1 MRIRSRII
9 LILLG
14 LCLATGVHAD
24 ASKESLLEAWEE
36 HVRSLPGTISLE
48 ATGEG
53 AYRLQDKDLPYDGE
67 LRLVSAMVRSADNA
81 GFDTGFSHM
90 GIVEFTLDDLPPE
103 RLASQSYYYWIAD
116 RQTLHYS
123 TAGQRWVSGAEY
135 QASLTDI
142 YGGDSPAFTGLSFM
156 LNYGIWIL
164 LIGLILLVGIS
175 ASRQTRKASSLM
187 DETREINQ
195 LASKNLDRA
204 QGLQDEVLEIARE
217 TRDLQKENNQ
227 LLEQIRDALRR

>member
-1 MRIRSRII
+1 MRLRSRII
-9 LILLG
+9 LMLLG
-14 LCLATGVHAD
+14 LCLAAGVHAGPD
-24 ASKESLLEAWEE
+24 RDSLLEAWEG

-48 ATGEG
+48 PVDEG
-53 AYRLQDKDLPYDGE
+53 RYRLQDEDLPYDGE
-67 LRLVSAMVRSADNA
+67 LRVVSALVRPADNA

-90 GIVEFTLDDLPPE
+90 GIVEFILDDLPPE

-123 TAGQRWVSGAEY
+123 AAGQRWLSGGEY
-135 QASLTDI
+135 QASLTDL
-142 YGGDSPAFTGLSFM
+142 YGGESSYTGLSFM

-164 LIGLILLVGIS
+164 LIGLILLVGI
-175 ASRQTRKASSLM
+175 AVSRQTRRASALM

-204 QGLQDEVLEIARE
+204 QGMQDEVLEIARE
-217 TRDLQKENNQ
+217 ARDLQKESNA

>member
-1 MRIRSRII
+1 MF
-9 LILLG
+9 LG
-14 LCLATGVHAD
+14 LCLAAGVRAEAD
-24 ASKESLLEAWEE
+24 KESLLEAWEE

-48 ATGEG
+48 AADEG
-53 AYRLQDKDLPYDGE
+53 GYRLQDADLSYDGD
-67 LRLVSAMVRSADNA
+67 LRVVSVLVRPADNA

-90 GIVEFTLDDLPPE
+90 GLVEFVLDDLPPE

-116 RQTLHYS
+116 RQALHYS
-123 TAGQRWVSGAEY
+123 TAGQRWVSGGEY

-142 YGGDSPAFTGLSFM
+142 YGGESSFTGLSFM

-164 LIGLILLVGIS
+164 LFSLILLTGI
-175 ASRQTRKASSLM
+175 ALNRQTRKASSLM

-204 QGLQDEVLEIARE
+204 KGMQDEVLEIARE
-217 TRDLQKENNQ
+217 ARDLQKENNE
-227 LLEQIRDALRR
+227 LLEQIRDSIRR

>member
-1 MRIRSRII
+1 MRFRSQII
-9 LILLG
+9 LMLLG
-14 LCLATGVHAD
+14 LCLAVGVHAEAD
-24 ASKESLLEAWEE
+24 KESLLEAWEE

-48 ATGEG
+48 ATDEG
-53 AYRLQDKDLPYDGE
+53 RYRLQDADLPYDGD
-67 LRLVSAMVRSADNA
+67 LRVVSALVRPADNA

-90 GIVEFTLDDLPPE
+90 GLVEFTLDDLPPE
-103 RLASQSYYYWIAD
+103 RLASQSYYFWIAD

-123 TAGQRWVSGAEY
+123 TAGQRWVSGGEY

-142 YGGDSPAFTGLSFM
+142 YGGESSFTALSFM

-164 LIGLILLVGIS
+164 LVGLILLVGITV
-175 ASRQTRKASSLM
+175 SRQTRKASSLM

-204 QGLQDEVLEIARE
+204 RGMQDEVLEIARE
-217 TRDLQKENNQ
+217 ARDLQKENNK
-227 LLEQIRDALRR
+227 LLVQIRDAVQR